1 MTQTRPPAVVDG
13 EVIARL
19 PTRPEIKLA
28 NIEDVRREMAKVY
41 RDARYNKLDTQDA
54 SRFVYMLTQIA
65 KMHEAHE
72 LVKRLEAL
80 EGQANERS

>member
-1 MTQTRPPAVVDG
+1 MTQTKTPAVVEG
-13 EVIARL
+13 EVITRL

-65 KMHEAHE
+65 KMHETAE

-80 EGQANERS
+80 EGKVNE